1 MAISSRAPAAPR
13 QRPSARRPAAL
24 TCVTLLVC
32 LGGRHTKPLSAQAQ
46 RAQAGGGGGRWD
58 AGDNVRAAIDHYG
71 PRIRAHDASA
81 DDYRHLVTA
90 LRFAGR
96 LEECAAVLHRGL
108 THVPAIATGGN
119 YFLLANMLRAVGRP
133 RDAAGMY
140 QMAIVAEPL
149 AANYYMQLGMT
160 LQFHNMSGEHGRP
173 REAMYDLAVRLSAD
187 GDEVWMQSSLL
198 HVTSLLGK
206 VSAATS
212 TSPACP
218 AALSEGLNR
227 YRRLIA
233 FTDAAWLRWSHAL
246 AINLPLH
253 CLQRYSRRLSKTRR
267 EEAEKGE
274 SGGGALASHHNPMDG
289 GVLSGELGAVLDAL
303 QNPSSCS
310 AARAV
315 VFQLEDNIF
324 GLGAQIHLLSLV
336 AAYAFHT
343 GRTLLAAEQDRW
355 WYAGDDCPSGSFH
368 CYFKP
373 LSSCS
378 VQGPHGV
385 LVARGDGGGGGVNIK
400 KLRLLGEHDEQRD
413 RVVLANVQSEGW
425 LKTAGYRRAVPPQFA
440 SMGLLWWR
448 TQLIKRIFQPQAHV
462 LAHAHTVANQMQW
475 PEPWG
480 NRREGR
486 TRGGADRAGGGGG
499 IGDDGVRARIV
510 GVHMRH
516 GDKVMEEAPRIPL
529 AHYIQSIRNTLADI
543 DAPAGGQEHRG
554 GLGRE
559 GGGGGGACS
568 WPQIRSRVCLSW
580 WRWHR
585 ILRLWQCE

>member
-1 MAISSRAPAAPR
+1 MPR
-13 QRPSARRPAAL
+13 SHERFACGQAL
-24 TCVTLLVC
+24 ICVTLLMC
-32 LGGRHTKPLSAQAQ
+32 LGGHRTQPLSGQAQ
-46 RAQAGGGGGRWD
+46 PAQAGGGGGRWD
-58 AGDNVRAAIDHYG
+58 AGDNVRTAIDHYG

-81 DDYRHLVTA
+81 DDYRHLATA

-96 LEECAAVLHRGL
+96 LEDCAAVLHRGL
-108 THVPAIATGGN
+108 AHVPAFATGGN

-173 REAMYDLAVRLSAD
+173 REAMYDIAVRLSAH

-212 TSPACP
+212 ISPACP

-233 FTDAAWLRWSHAL
+233 MTDAAWLRWSHAL
-246 AINLPLH
+246 AINLPLR
-253 CLQRYSRRLSKTRR
+253 CLQRYSRRLSESRR
-267 EEAEKGE
+267 EGAEKGE
-274 SGGGALASHHNPMDG
+274 GARGGALASHHNPMEG
-289 GVLSGELGAVLDAL
+289 GALSGELGAALDAL
-303 QNPSSCS
+303 QNPNSCR

-385 LVARGDGGGGGVNIK
+385 LVAGGGSGGGGVDIK

-413 RVVLANVQSEGW
+413 RVVLANVQCEGW
-425 LKTAGYRRAVPPQFA
+425 LKTAGYRSAVPPQFA

-480 NRREGR
+480 ERREGHNL
-486 TRGGADRAGGGGG
+486 GGAGRADGAGGTGGTG
-499 IGDDGVRARIV
+499 GVGDDGARARIV

-529 AHYIQSIRNTLADI
+529 AYYIQSIRNTLGDI
-543 DAPAGGQEHRG
+543 DAPAGGQERRG
-554 GLGRE
+554 GLGGGWGGRE
-559 GGGGGGACS
+559 RGVFVATDS
-568 WPQIRSRVCLSW
+568 QQSLLELVEMAPDLKIMAM
-580 WRWHR
+580 
-585 ILRLWQCE
+585 